1 MRTQHLLLAGAMAL
15 VGANAFAQDI
25 VFEDMAGNEITMS
38 EPAERVVSIPIPLPP
53 VIATT
58 VGSSD
63 TLVGMHPRAE
73 KSINLGLAHRIWPE
87 LLDTPTDIIV
97 GSNFDPNVEEIL
109 KYDPDVV
116 FQWITSPL
124 DVLQNAG
131 LTAVG
136 VDTGHEEKLDHL
148 LRLSALVHGD
158 TTQADAII
166 ARHVEVREELAEQ
179 VASIPDLESPRIL
192 YFYRFHGGWQTR
204 GGTVESEYRN
214 WFMRLVGTESV
225 SEGGAASIDFTPEQ
239 ALAWD
244 PDIILLNNYE
254 DAAYTGSDLV
264 PQDVYD
270 DPFLSQTRAA
280 QDRRVYKMPMG
291 ATWWDSGNQE
301 SPLMW
306 KWLAMVAH
314 PEHFDYDLRAEVRE
328 WFDFL
333 YDYDISEDEI
343 DGVFHLSDHPD
354 ALHYEIF
361 ARD

>member
-1 MRTQHLLLAGAMAL
+1 MTTKYLLLAGAMAL
-15 VGANAFAQDI
+15 AATSSLAQEI
-25 VFEDMAGNEITMS
+25 VFDDMAGNTITMT
-38 EPAERVVSIPIPLPP
+38 EPADRVVSIPIPLPP

-63 TLVGMHPRAE
+63 SLVGMHPRAE
-73 KSINLGLAHRIWPE
+73 KSISLGLAHKIWPE
-87 LLDTPTDIIV
+87 LLKTPTDIIS

-109 KYDPDVV
+109 KYEPDVV
-116 FQWITSPL
+116 FQWITSPM
-124 DVLQNAG
+124 DVLENAG

-148 LRLSALVHGD
+148 LLLSGLVHGKPEKA
-158 TTQADAII
+158 QAII
-166 ARHVEVREELAEQ
+166 ERHIQVREDLAAQ
-179 VASIPDLESPRIL
+179 VAALPELDSPKVL

-214 WFMRLVGTESV
+214 WFLRLVGAESV

-244 PDIILLNNYE
+244 PDIIMLNNYE
-254 DAAYTGSDLV
+254 DARYTESDLT

-270 DPFLSQTRAA
+270 DPFLSQTKAA
-280 QDRRVYKMPMG
+280 KARRVYKMPMG

-306 KWLAMVAH
+306 KWMAMIAH
-314 PEHFDYDLRAEVRE
+314 PDKFDFDLRAEVKE
-328 WFDFL
+328 WFGFL

-343 DGVFHLSDHPD
+343 DTVFHLDEHPD
-354 ALHYEIF
+354 ALHYERF
-361 ARD
+361 ARK